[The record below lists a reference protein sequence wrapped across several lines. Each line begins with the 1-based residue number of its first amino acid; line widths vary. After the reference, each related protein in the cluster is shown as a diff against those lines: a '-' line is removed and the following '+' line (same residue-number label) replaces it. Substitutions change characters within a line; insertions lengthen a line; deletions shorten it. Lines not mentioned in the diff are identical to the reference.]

1 VLILLQWAEGLLLL
15 ALLLPASVFIL
26 QTVLGS
32 FYPGG
37 KELLHASGAADTPSI
52 ATVCLLMPAH
62 NEAVGIVPVITALLP
77 RLQRHIRLLVVAD
90 NCSDNTAE
98 LIRATA
104 GASTA
109 VQVVER
115 FDPALRGKG
124 YALDFGVRHLAAK
137 PPEVVIIVDADCELS
152 DHCIDILTQRT
163 LQTGR
168 PAQALYLMLSPAGA
182 KLKTRLAEFAWLI
195 KNMVRPL
202 GFLRIGMPC
211 QLMGTGMA
219 FQWPHLAHAKLHS
232 GHIVEDMK
240 LGIDLA
246 LAGSPPVFCPQAMV
260 HSYFPATETGLK
272 TQRQRWEHGH
282 LSTIFSEVPGLLRQF
297 LVRRRLTILGMALE
311 LCVPPV
317 ALLVVLLFAA
327 VLASALQWA
336 LTGIVWPLLLT
347 AAALATLFLSVLLA
361 WQRYAKHIIS
371 FYQLV
376 SLPQYVLMKLPVY
389 VLFIFKRQA
398 EWVRT
403 KRDEK

>member
-1 VLILLQWAEGLLLL
+1 MTLLQWAEGLLLL
-15 ALLLPASVFIL
+15 ALLLPAVVFIL

-37 KELLHASGAADTPSI
+37 KALLHASGAADTPSN

-77 RLQRHIRLLVVAD
+77 KLQRHIRLLVVAD

-104 GASTA
+104 SACSA

-115 FDPALRGKG
+115 FDSTLRGKG
-124 YALDFGVRHLAAK
+124 YALDFGVRQLAAN

-152 DHCIDILTQRT
+152 DNCIDLLTQCTLRT
-163 LQTGR
+163 NR
-168 PAQALYLMLSPAGA
+168 PAQALYLMLSPKGA

-219 FQWPHLAHAKLHS
+219 FKWSQLAHAKLHS

-246 LAGSPPVFCPQAMV
+246 LAGSPPVFCPQARV
-260 HSYFPATETGLK
+260 LSYFPATDSGLK

-317 ALLVVLLFAA
+317 ALLVVLMFSAL
-327 VLASALQWA
+327 LASALQWT
-336 LTGIVWPLLLT
+336 LSGILWPLLLT
-347 AAALATLFLSVLLA
+347 GGALAALFLSVLLS
-361 WQRYAKHIIS
+361 WQRYARHIVS
-371 FYQLV
+371 FYQLI
-376 SLPQYVLMKLPVY
+376 SLPQYVLVKLPVY
-389 VLFIFKRQA
+389 IMFIFKRQA